1 MSTKRMD
8 VLMSDL
14 TLEQQREIKKID
26 GVSLSKTR
34 QKALADAISKL
45 HKRLHKPQS
54 VLDTLASKENE

>member
-54 VLDTLASKENE
+54 VLDNLDSTKHE